1 MAAKQRTTTFRH
13 EDRQRIYEYLGRN
26 GPATEAEVR
35 DRLRID
41 PSGMRHHVAILRRDG
56 FLEERDGKL
65 DVLLEE
71 AETEEH
77 RAEGVEFEIR
87 RARQRDLAGLVGAI
101 RQVAEDGRYIEAE
114 TVADVVDHEEV
125 LLRYDDLEWRI
136 FFVAAVDEEVV
147 GWVHLNAPQMEK
159 LSHTAELT
167 LGVLEN
173 YRDHSIG
180 SHLLERGLQWAATNG
195 YEKIYNSLPATNE
208 EAVEFLKTHGWEV
221 EAVREDHYRIDGEY
235 VDEVMLAKR
244 L

>member
-1 MAAKQRTTTFRH
+1 MAEQQPAVFGH
-13 EDRQRIYEYLGRN
+13 ADRQRIYEELERS
-26 GPATEAEVR
+26 GPATESDLR

-56 FLEERDGKL
+56 FVEERDGEL
-65 DVLLEE
+65 HVLLDES
-71 AETEEH
+71 ETEEH
-77 RAEGVEFEIR
+77 RSEGVAFEIR
-87 RARQRDLAGLVGAI
+87 RARQRDLTGLVGAI

-114 TVADVVDHEEV
+114 TVADVVDQEDV
-125 LLRYDDLEWRI
+125 LLRHDDLEWRI
-136 FFVAAVDEEVV
+136 FFVAVVDDDVV
-147 GWVHLNAPQMEK
+147 GWVHLNAPRMEK

-173 YRDHSIG
+173 YRDHGIG
-180 SHLLERGLQWAATNG
+180 SHLLKRGLEWAASNG

-208 EAVEFLKTHGWEV
+208 EAVDFLEGHDWEV
-221 EAVREDHYRIDGEY
+221 EAVREGHYRIDGEY